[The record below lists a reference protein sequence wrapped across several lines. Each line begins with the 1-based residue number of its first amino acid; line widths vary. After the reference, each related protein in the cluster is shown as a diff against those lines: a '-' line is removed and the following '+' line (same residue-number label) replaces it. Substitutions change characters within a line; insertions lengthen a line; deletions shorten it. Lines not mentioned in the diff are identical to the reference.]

1 MSQPLQ
7 TFTEPNTLLSTIHAG
22 SQAEHVGAGAA
33 LKGPELRLCCI
44 CKSKS

>member
-22 SQAEHVGAGAA
+22 SQAEHVGVNM
-33 LKGPELRLCCI
+33 LVRELL
-44 CKSKS
+44 